1 MIKVDL
7 NWVAEQVHGQL
18 IGKNQ
23 EISGVTIDS
32 RKVQS
37 GDLFIAIQGH
47 NFDGHDYVNQALEG
61 GAKAVICSRPLAKD
75 CPQILV
81 ADTRYALG
89 LLARGVKTKL
99 TLKTVAI
106 TGSSGKTTVKEMVA
120 AILRQQGEVLS
131 TQGNFNN
138 DIGVPLTLLNLTEEH
153 QYAVI
158 ELGANHRGEIAYTTG
173 LVQPDVALINN
184 VSPAHV
190 EGFGDIWGVARAK
203 TEIAKGLSENGV
215 IITNADSDFHD
226 FWMREFGKRQ
236 HRVFSTEA
244 TNADVRAKDI
254 TTDKDGCVQFSLFA
268 GGQSVIVP
276 LPLPG
281 RHNVSNALAAAALCL
296 ELGISLKDIAQGI
309 ASLNAVPGR
318 MNVKQP
324 SPGLRIIDDTY
335 NANVASAKAALD
347 VLATFSGYRV
357 MVLGDMGELGAHAR
371 AYHEEVGAHAV
382 EVGIDNL
389 FTLGVL
395 SQSASQVFNGHG
407 GQHFDN
413 RDELVAALS
422 TIMQNEKEELTIL
435 VKGSRSARM
444 EQVVEALMQMA
455 ADNSQQGRAAC

>member
-7 NWVAEQVHGQL
+7 NWITEQVHGQL
-18 IGKNQ
+18 IGENLDV
-23 EISGVTIDS
+23 SGVTIDS

-37 GDLFIAIQGH
+37 GDLFIAIRGP
-47 NFDGHDYVNQALEG
+47 NFDGHDYVDQAIAA
-61 GAKAVICSRPLAKD
+61 GAVAVISSRPLQCECA
-75 CPQILV
+75 QIMV

-99 TLKTVAI
+99 KLKTVAI

-120 AILRQQGEVLS
+120 TILRQQGEVLS

-138 DIGVPLTLLNLTEEH
+138 DIGVPLTLLNLTEQHE
-153 QYAVI
+153 YAVI

-203 TEIAKGLSENGV
+203 TEIAKGLSEDGV

-226 FWMREFGKRQ
+226 YWMREFAKRQ

-244 TNADVRAKDI
+244 ANADVRAKDI
-254 TTDKDGCVQFSLFA
+254 TSDEHGCVRFSLCA
-268 GGQSVIVP
+268 GGQSVAVQ

-281 RHNVSNALAAAALCL
+281 RHNVSNALAAASLCI
-296 ELGISLKDIAQGI
+296 ELGVSLKDIAQGLG
-309 ASLNAVPGR
+309 ALNAVPGR
-318 MNVKQP
+318 MNIKEP
-324 SPGLRIIDDTY
+324 GAGLRIIDDTY

-347 VLATFSGYRV
+347 VLATFPGYRV

-382 EVGIDNL
+382 EVAIDNL

-407 GQHFDN
+407 GQHFNN
-413 RDELVAALS
+413 RSELLAALS
-422 TIMQNEKEELTIL
+422 AIMQNEKEELTIL

-455 ADNSQQGRAAC
+455 ADDNQQGRAAC